1 MATSWVC
8 ALCYAIDG
16 PAAVGSGLPVR
27 LLACLPCLPAC
38 LPRLSAWAYKHNP
51 RRITTY
57 PHDRFCTL
65 KLRLCAP

>member
-27 LLACLPCLPAC
+27 LPAC
-38 LPRLSAWAYKHNP
+38 LPRLSAWLAIHN
-51 RRITTY
+51 TTTAHY
-57 PHDRFCTL
+57 YLHDRFCTL